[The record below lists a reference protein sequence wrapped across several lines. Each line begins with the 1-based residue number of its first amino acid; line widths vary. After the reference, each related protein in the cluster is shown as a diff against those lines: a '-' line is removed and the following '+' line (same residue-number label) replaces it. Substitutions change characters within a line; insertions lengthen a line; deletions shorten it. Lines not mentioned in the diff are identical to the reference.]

1 MKRYGKILLS
11 GLLVFILALGSG
23 AALAEENNR
32 TIVLRD
38 PVFQLEGED
47 VLTLEGLSFTLSQLG
62 GDQYLRLAAGDARLA
77 LGMGRRDGQILL
89 FMDGLDGLYALPSVT
104 PLTSWDVQSLS
115 SAQFWQDLLDSW
127 MAALQ
132 TGTAE
137 DGEAE
142 ILGETRPARQYAVSM
157 SGQELETLLGTL
169 LPADL
174 SGLQGAAGTLAVA
187 DDNAFS
193 LHLTIENGLVL
204 EAEGLR
210 GETDSVFQLTASQ
223 AGQQMGA
230 VDLSTQ
236 GGNLSLEANWQDA
249 RLSATVEETS
259 GAQTSQLSAA
269 AGDMAFSATGQRTG
283 ETAQWRAIWTGN
295 DGTDAF
301 RLEALYDAQIAP
313 LEGGGTCEAGIFSLN
328 AEEFSASFAL
338 EASTVP
344 VEGAEGFLD
353 GMDMSVI
360 RMDELTEAEQMALVA
375 RMQSLF
381 LNFAAG
387 AIQNV
392 PGLTDFATMLASPLG
407 DSLPAQ
413 DVLSALVEA
422 EEQGFEEVLPNS

>member
-1 MKRYGKILLS
+1 MNRYGRILLS
-11 GLLVFILALGSG
+11 GLLVLILALGSG
-23 AALAEENNR
+23 AALAEENSR

-47 VLTLEGLSFTLSQLG
+47 VLALEGLSFTLSQLN
-62 GDQYLRLAAGDARLA
+62 GDQYLRLDAGDARLA

-89 FMDGLDGLYALPSVT
+89 FMDGLDGLYALPAVA
-104 PLTSWDVQSLS
+104 PLASWDVQSLS

-142 ILGETRPARQYAVSM
+142 ILGETRPAREYAVSM

-174 SGLQGAAGTLAVA
+174 SGLQGATGTLAVS

-210 GETDSVFQLTASQ
+210 RETDSVFQLTASQ

-230 VDLSTQ
+230 VDLTTQ

-249 RLSATVEETS
+249 RLSAAVEEAS
-259 GAQTSQLSAA
+259 GAQTTQLSAA
-269 AGDMAFSATGQRTG
+269 AGDMAFSATGLRTG
-283 ETAQWRAIWTGN
+283 ETAQWRAILTGD
-295 DGTDAF
+295 DGTAAF

-313 LEGGGTCEAGIFSLN
+313 LEGGGTREVGTFALN

-344 VEGAEGFLD
+344 VEGTEGFLG
-353 GMDMSVI
+353 GMDASIVH
-360 RMDELTEAEQMALVA
+360 MDELTEAEQMALAA
-375 RMQSLF
+375 RMQSLV

-407 DSLPAQ
+407 DSLSAQ
-413 DVLSALVEA
+413 GVLDALAEA
-422 EEQGFEEVLPNS
+422 EEQDFEGILPNS

>member
-1 MKRYGKILLS
+1 MNRYGRILLS
-11 GLLVFILALGSG
+11 GLLVLILALGNG
-23 AALAEENNR
+23 AALAEENSR

-47 VLTLEGLSFTLSQLG
+47 VLALEGLSFTLSQLG
-62 GDQYLRLAAGDARLA
+62 GDQYLRLDAGDARLA
-77 LGMGRRDGQILL
+77 LGMGRQDGQILL
-89 FMDGLDGLYALPSVT
+89 FMDGLDGLYALPSASS
-104 PLTSWDVQSLS
+104 LAAWNVQSLS

-157 SGQELETLLGTL
+157 SGQELKTLLGAL
-169 LPADL
+169 LPAELPDL
-174 SGLQGAAGTLAVA
+174 SGATGTLAVS

-193 LHLTIENGLVL
+193 LHLTIENGLAL

-223 AGQQMGA
+223 SGQQMGA
-230 VDLSTQ
+230 VDLNTQ
-236 GGNLSLEANWQDA
+236 GGNLSLEASWQDA
-249 RLSATVEETS
+249 RFSAAVEETD
-259 GAQTSQLSAA
+259 GAQSSQISAA
-269 AGDMAFSATGQRTG
+269 ANDMAFSATGLRTD
-283 ETAQWRAIWTGN
+283 EIAQWRAILTGD

-313 LEGGGTCEAGIFSLN
+313 LEGGGTREAGTFSLN

-344 VEGAEGFLD
+344 VEDAAGFLE
-353 GMDMSVI
+353 GMDMPVI
-360 RMDELTEAEQMALVA
+360 RIDELTEAEQMALAA
-375 RMQSLF
+375 RMQSLV

-407 DSLPAQ
+407 DSLSAQ
-413 DVLSALVEA
+413 GVLGALAEA
-422 EEQGFEEVLPNS
+422 EEQGFEGILPNS